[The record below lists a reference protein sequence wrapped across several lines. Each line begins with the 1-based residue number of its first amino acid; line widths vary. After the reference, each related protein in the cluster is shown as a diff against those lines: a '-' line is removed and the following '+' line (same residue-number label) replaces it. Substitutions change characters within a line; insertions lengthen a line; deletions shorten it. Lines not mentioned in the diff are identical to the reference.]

1 VNQSRNLG
9 MSSIEPENE
18 EETEGIDEG
27 AKLVPLRRG
36 GGASRVGSEPAASDA
51 AGSESAGSD
60 YRDLPLRR
68 PPNRTLTD
76 EIGKS
81 LRMVYDDIVAQP
93 VPDRFLDLLKE
104 LEDKTLSP
112 GKPGKE
118 GS

>member
-9 MSSIEPENE
+9 MSSIEPESE
-18 EETEGIDEG
+18 EETEGIGED

-36 GGASRVGSEPAASDA
+36 GGASRSGSRSAAPDA
-51 AGSESAGSD
+51 AQSESAGSD
-60 YRDLPLRR
+60 DRDLPLRR
-68 PPNRTLTD
+68 PSNPTLTD